1 MSTGELENRTLVCF
15 ASLAPSRQHQLPTTE
30 EGAALG
36 PPASLPTL
44 ARLIRGGHFS
54 LPGITTLDPLVPCV
68 HFPLR
73 VRVQGGRRGT
83 APIPSDPSVL
93 GGCCGYMTLGWGRV
107 TDQWPTARC
116 FALC

>member
-15 ASLAPSRQHQLPTTE
+15 ASLAPSRQHQLPATE

-44 ARLIRGGHFS
+44 ARLIRGGPFS
-54 LPGITTLDPLVPCV
+54 LPGMTTPDPSVPCV

-73 VRVQGGRRGT
+73 VRVQGGEEGHC
-83 APIPSDPSVL
+83 PHP
-93 GGCCGYMTLGWGRV
+93 
-107 TDQWPTARC
+107 Q
-116 FALC
+116 